1 MKMHGIWS
9 LICLLLLVG
18 CGTSGQFVV
27 KSEPAGAEIFIDGR
41 PFGRTPATLQVPFV
55 ENKQMVTEKKIIS
68 LKMSG
73 YKEMKDV
80 LTYQGNTSKTLDFK
94 LEPVSGS

>member
-1 MKMHGIWS
+1 
-9 LICLLLLVG
+9 
-18 CGTSGQFVV
+18 
-27 KSEPAGAEIFIDGR
+27 
-41 PFGRTPATLQVPFV
+41 
-55 ENKQMVTEKKIIS
+55 MVTEKKIIS

-94 LEPVSGS
+94 LEPGSGG